1 MASFTVIYPPSDIVL
16 PGSCQLQS
24 ASLPKDDLT
33 NRSSGQTINEHT
45 SPATIGAEWVTSFNK
60 LCNGDD
66 ETVVVLFLK
75 ESYWRDLLCTSWD
88 FRTVQGTDRISKLIG
103 RSSKTAGIT
112 RVGLFES
119 PAHKVPQRGTIED
132 TEVVQAYLELETRHG
147 TGQGYVRLMRD
158 TIDNGKWKVFTLF
171 TSLESLAVHAE
182 QVGTRRPTGH
192 ERDPDNERLNWK
204 ERRKV
209 EQNFE
214 GRHELTVLILGAGQ
228 GGLTLAARLKQF
240 GVETLIIDK
249 IARVGDNWRRR
260 YHELVLHDSICFNH
274 MPYLPFP
281 QNWPRFI
288 PKDKLADWLEYYA
301 GIMELNIWTG
311 AELEAS
317 QWDKESRKW
326 TVTILRRTEIGTEER
341 RLHPR
346 HIVLASGTS
355 GEPYMPSYIRGLDS
369 FKGTRLIHSSQF
381 DKPESNG
388 SGKRAVIIG
397 ASNSAHDIARDYY
410 DHGYQTTMVQRGSTY
425 VVNSDTLVDVMLKGV
440 YEDDGIHPIEDA
452 DVMNFSIPNPVAKR
466 LGVGSAAEMARRDQR
481 LLKGLTDAG
490 FTVDSGPGGSGIW
503 IKYLSCGGH
512 YYIDVGCSQLIADKK
527 IAVKQGVDVSMVEPH
542 AVVLSDGSR
551 LEADEIVFAT
561 GYGNMR
567 ENARKI
573 FGDQLADSVGDVWGF
588 DEEGESRTIWRR
600 SGHPGFWFFGGNF
613 ALCRFYSRLLA
624 LQIKAVEAGLM
635 EV

>member
-1 MASFTVIYPPSDIVL
+1 MASIAVGYPPSNIVL

-24 ASLPKDDLT
+24 ASLPKDNLT
-33 NRSSGQTINEHT
+33 NGPSGQTINEHA
-45 SPATIGAEWVTSFNK
+45 SPLTIVAEWITRFNK
-60 LCNGDD
+60 LCNGND
-66 ETVVVLFLK
+66 ETVEALFLK

-88 FRTVQGTDRISKLIG
+88 FCTVQGTDRISKFVG
-103 RSSKTAGIT
+103 QPSKTAGIT
-112 RVGLFES
+112 KVDLFES
-119 PAHKVPQRGTIED
+119 PEHMVPQYGTIED
-132 TEVVQAYLELETRHG
+132 VEVVQAYLGLETLNG
-147 TGQGYVRLMRD
+147 TGQGYVCLMRD
-158 TIDNGKWKVFTLF
+158 TIDNGKWKAFTFF
-171 TSLESLAVHAE
+171 TYLESLGVHPEKA
-182 QVGTRRPTGH
+182 GTRRPTGH
-192 ERDPDNERLNWK
+192 ERDPNNERLNWK

-214 GRHELTVLILGAGQ
+214 DNREPTVLILGAGQ
-228 GGLTLAARLKQF
+228 GGLTLAARLKQL

-249 IARVGDNWRRR
+249 IARVGGNWRKS

-288 PKDKLADWLEYYA
+288 PKDKLADWFEYYA

-311 AELEAS
+311 
-317 QWDKESRKW
+317 
-326 TVTILRRTEIGTEER
+326 T
-341 RLHPR
+341 LHPK
-346 HIVLASGTS
+346 HIVLASGVA
-355 GEPYMPSYIRGLDS
+355 GEPYLPSNIPGLES
-369 FKGTRLIHSSQF
+369 FQGTRLIHSSQF
-381 DKPESNG
+381 DGPEPNG
-388 SGKRAVIIG
+388 SGKRAVVIG
-397 ASNSAHDIARDYY
+397 SSNSAHDIARDYY
-410 DHGYQTTMVQRGSTY
+410 EHGYQTTMVQRSSTY
-425 VVNSDTLVDVMLKGV
+425 VVTSDTLVDVMLKGL

-452 DVMNFSIPNPVAKR
+452 DVMNFAIPHPVMKR
-466 LGVGSAAEMARRDQR
+466 LEVGRTAEMARRDQR

-490 FTVDSGPGGSGIW
+490 FAVDSGLEGSGLW
-503 IKYLSCGGH
+503 IKYLSCGGRC
-512 YYIDVGCSQLIADKK
+512 YIDVGCSQLIADKK
-527 IAVKQGVDVSMVEPH
+527 IAVKQEVEVTRVEPH
-542 AVVLSDGSR
+542 AIVLSDGSR

-573 FGDQLADSVGDVWGF
+573 FGDQLADRVGDVWGF
-588 DEEGESRTIWRR
+588 DEEGELRTIWRR